1 MLLIK
6 PERNTVVCELL
17 TGDGAPRDERRLL
30 SHLLV
35 VAGKANHHRQ
45 HFEQAVH
52 KVGGMGSGEWGMA
65 NEYFPLPTPPLS
77 PFPYLPPG
85 ASARFSFRFDR
96 GRGFGLKR
104 ILVRDDRPVLL
115 EVEVRAVIVV
125 VADQTAL
132 VFRRRFVISG
142 GRRLDVFGAGAVTR
156 FAMDVGELRRGLY
169 ADEPLVAVTERMAA
183 DAVAIKRSL
192 LLIQNGER
200 MRMARIFP
208 GQVFVLVA
216 LGAGFRK
223 RERRIQQLPGHRL
236 GLLFG
241 QSRLNH
247 VNLFA
252 SFGRDLGHPRIVGD
266 DSVQFYVSRGEVV
279 DN

>member
-1 MLLIK
+1 MA
-6 PERNTVVCELL
+6 
-17 TGDGAPRDERRLL
+17 DG
-30 SHLLV
+30 
-35 VAGKANHHRQ
+35 
-45 HFEQAVH
+45 
-52 KVGGMGSGEWGMA
+52 
-65 NEYFPLPTPPLS
+65 YCPLPTTHCSLLS
-77 PFPYLPPG
+77 NWPPG
-85 ASARFSFRFDR
+85 ARARFSFRFDR

-200 MRMARIFP
+200 QPMTRIFP
-208 GQVFVLVA
+208 CQGLLPVA
-216 LGAGFRK
+216 LGA
-223 RERRIQQLPGHRL
+223 
-236 GLLFG
+236 
-241 QSRLNH
+241 
-247 VNLFA
+247 
-252 SFGRDLGHPRIVGD
+252 
-266 DSVQFYVSRGEVV
+266 
-279 DN
+279 

>member
-1 MLLIK
+1 MA
-6 PERNTVVCELL
+6 
-17 TGDGAPRDERRLL
+17 DG
-30 SHLLV
+30 
-35 VAGKANHHRQ
+35 
-45 HFEQAVH
+45 
-52 KVGGMGSGEWGMA
+52 
-65 NEYFPLPTPPLS
+65 YCPLPTTHCSLLS
-77 PFPYLPPG
+77 NWPPG
-85 ASARFSFRFDR
+85 ARARFSFRFDR

-169 ADEPLVAVTERMAA
+169 SVRTLGTGNGRMAA

-208 GQVFVLVA
+208 GQVFILVA
-216 LGAGFRK
+216 LGA
-223 RERRIQQLPGHRL
+223 
-236 GLLFG
+236 
-241 QSRLNH
+241 
-247 VNLFA
+247 
-252 SFGRDLGHPRIVGD
+252 
-266 DSVQFYVSRGEVV
+266 
-279 DN
+279 